1 MSNEPDFDKLKG
13 DIDAVERRMAREFD
27 PGSRALVVAVLVFLV
42 LLSFVLPHT
51 GSSKGFDVLVGDATA
66 AADGVSLPSRV
77 FTWLALVFSVG
88 FSTLALL
95 TRRWALA
102 WVALAGS
109 AVASA
114 LGMLAVWSRQTA
126 APYPGPGIG
135 LIIAWI
141 AVVVLTFH
149 WARVVWSRTAIQLA
163 AEEERRRAVAQQQQH
178 GLLDEAK
185 DHKPPNGKPT
195 DQPDQPDQP

>member
-1 MSNEPDFDKLKG
+1 
-13 DIDAVERRMAREFD
+13 MAREFD
-27 PGSRALVVAVLVFLV
+27 PGARALVVAILVFIV

-51 GSSKGFDVLVGDATA
+51 GDSLGFDVLVGDAA
-66 AADGVSLPSRV
+66 AVRDGVSLPSRV

-126 APYPGPGIG
+126 TGYPGPGFG
-135 LIIAWI
+135 LIIAWL
-141 AVVVLTFH
+141 AVIVLTFH
-149 WARVVWSRTAIQLA
+149 WARVVWSRTAVQLA
-163 AEEERRRAVAQQQQH
+163 AEEERRRAAAQREQH
-178 GLLDEAK
+178 SLLDDTDKDKPAK
-185 DHKPPNGKPT
+185 DP
-195 DQPDQPDQP
+195 DEPDQA

>member
-1 MSNEPDFDKLKG
+1 MLTNHGDFEQFKG
-13 DIDAVERRMAREFD
+13 DLDAVERKMAREFD
-27 PGSRALVVAVLVFLV
+27 PGARALVVAILVFIV

-51 GSSKGFDVLVGDATA
+51 GASKGFDVLVGDAA
-66 AADGVSLPSRV
+66 AVRDGVSLPSRV

-126 APYPGPGIG
+126 TGYPGPGFG
-135 LIIAWI
+135 LIIAWL
-141 AVVVLTFH
+141 AVIVLTFH
-149 WARVVWSRTAIQLA
+149 WARVVWSRTAVQLA
-163 AEEERRRAVAQQQQH
+163 AEEERRRAAAQREQRS
-178 GLLDEAK
+178 LLDDTDKDKPAK
-185 DHKPPNGKPT
+185 DP
-195 DQPDQPDQP
+195 DEPDQA